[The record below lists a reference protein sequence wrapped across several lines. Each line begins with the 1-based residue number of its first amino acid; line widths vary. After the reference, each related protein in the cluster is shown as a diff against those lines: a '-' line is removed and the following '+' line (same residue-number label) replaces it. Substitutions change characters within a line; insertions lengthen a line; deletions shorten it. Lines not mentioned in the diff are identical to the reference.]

1 MARPIV
7 STWVDG
13 LGEVLRHEETGL
25 LVPPADPTAL
35 AAALCRLL
43 DDRPLAARLASRAQ
57 ADSGRYDIRT
67 TVEALE
73 EIYLDLLDRVP
84 EAA

>member
-25 LVPPADPTAL
+25 LVPPADPVAL
-35 AAALCRLL
+35 ADALCRLL
-43 DDRPLAARLASRAQ
+43 DDPSLAARLAGNAQ
-57 ADSGRYDIRT
+57 ADSRRFDIRT
-67 TVEALE
+67 TVQALE
-73 EIYLDLLDRVP
+73 DIYGDLVQRVP